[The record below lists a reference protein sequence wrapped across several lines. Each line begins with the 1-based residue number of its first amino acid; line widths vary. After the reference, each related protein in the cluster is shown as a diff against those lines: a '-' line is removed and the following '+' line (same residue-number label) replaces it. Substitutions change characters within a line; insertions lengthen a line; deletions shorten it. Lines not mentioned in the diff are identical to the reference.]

1 MPFVNISQNC
11 RIEVYFMNEKLC
23 ENYNDFHIPSEPITP
38 GYYYEKM
45 VGPFSSKQIAIDH
58 AKTTLLS

>member
-1 MPFVNISQNC
+1 MPFVNISQNR

-23 ENYNDFHIPSEPITP
+23 ENYNVFNGSSEPITP

-45 VGPFSSKQIAIDH
+45 VGPFTSKQIAIDH
-58 AKTTLLS
+58 AKLTLLS

>member
-1 MPFVNISQNC
+1 
-11 RIEVYFMNEKLC
+11 MNEKLC
-23 ENYNDFHIPSEPITP
+23 ENYNDFHGPPEPLTP

-45 VGPFSSKQIAIDH
+45 VGPFTSKQIAVDH